1 MLLHA
6 MRSWPEIITKDLWP
20 FALKLAVDIHN
31 STPGPSGLS
40 PDEIFSG
47 QKSTKNRLADF
58 HTFGCP
64 VFVLEASLQDGH
76 KLLKWKPRS
85 RMAVYLGLSPN
96 LATTVPLVLNTTTG
110 LVSPQYHLVFN
121 DHFTMV
127 DCLNTN
133 QVPSH
138 WPALFKNNSTIY
150 LDGDLQEEH
159 RLHKSWT
166 TQSTADSSITQH
178 FSTVRFVD
186 ELDRIPTE
194 TTPDVITEGDNTSI
208 HSTSSAT
215 PPTGILK
222 HS

>member
-1 MLLHA
+1 
-6 MRSWPEIITKDLWP
+6 
-20 FALKLAVDIHN
+20 VDIHI

-96 LATTVPLVLNTTTG
+96 HATFIPLVLSTTTG
-110 LVSPQYHLVFN
+110 LVSPQYHLVFD
-121 DHFTMV
+121 DHFTTV

-138 WPALFKNNSTIY
+138 WPALFKNTSTIY

-159 RLHKSWT
+159 RLHQSRT
-166 TQSTADSSITQH
+166 TPSTTDSSITPS
-178 FSTVRFVD
+178 FSTICFID
-186 ELDRIPTE
+186 EY
-194 TTPDVITEGDNTSI
+194 
-208 HSTSSAT
+208 HS
-215 PPTGILK
+215 GC
-222 HS
+222 HY